1 MRHDQNADRSRAD
14 TLKIKSIRAVQPA
27 SPSAPND
34 WRTSL
39 GQILV
44 TVETDDGLTG
54 FGVGGGGRA
63 SIHVVETVIRRALAG
78 QDSTDVEGLWQAMYS
93 LTLAY
98 GRKGIAIMAI
108 SGVDLALWNLRA
120 KRASLLLA
128 QVLGDELRPSVP
140 GYRTGRSPEAWINE
154 GTDGFTA
161 RKLSLAMSGNEAVGD
176 VVDRLWRVRRA
187 LGPDVQ
193 TTRDAFCPAT
203 SPGSTPTLPLP
214 LVFSSTGLRGRS
226 SASPVPARRRAR
238 SRGGSPADQK
248 RSRLARCRSSSTPQI
263 GTQETS
269 ASKMAAM

>member
-54 FGVGGGGRA
+54 YGVGGGGRA
-63 SIHVVETVIRRALAG
+63 SIHVIETAIRRALAG
-78 QDSTDVEGLWQAMYS
+78 QDSTDVEGLWEAMYS

-108 SGVDLALWNLRA
+108 SGVDLALWDLRA

-140 GYRTGRSPEAWINE
+140 GYRTGRSPEAWI
-154 GTDGFTA
+154 
-161 RKLSLAMSGNEAVGD
+161 NEAVGD

-238 SRGGSPADQK
+238 SRGGGTRLVPTPL
-248 RSRLARCRSSSTPQI
+248 RSTWLLPTQGWHARGRVGTPRLDRRPGSTP
-263 GTQETS
+263 GDHWLGP
-269 ASKMAAM
+269 A